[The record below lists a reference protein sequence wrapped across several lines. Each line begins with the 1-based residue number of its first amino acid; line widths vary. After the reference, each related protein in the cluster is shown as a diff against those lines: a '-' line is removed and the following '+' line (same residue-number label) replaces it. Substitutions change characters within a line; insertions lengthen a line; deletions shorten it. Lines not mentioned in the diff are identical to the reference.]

1 MKKYH
6 HGPEFHVSF
15 GIKKKI
21 GQFLA
26 TCLFLFYLYKKKNDS
41 FSFIYPKNYWVR
53 RVNRWDEED
62 ENDWLKWLKRWEI
75 GDAKIRWWGEVAQRE
90 KVEWE
95 GNPNYFYGRGK
106 MKISLKKKKKSGRW
120 KCIFAGLDFMFHLG

>member
-15 GIKKKI
+15 GIKKKNWSI
-21 GQFLA
+21 FGYMFVFILSLQ
-26 TCLFLFYLYKKKNDS
+26 KKNDS